1 MDVIIQ
7 TTPNQSIKQMPS
19 FSFNERTRQLTM
31 AIVSDPDCEKIGVD
45 SHTAVQTIGRQLV
58 GRGNSCAGS
67 HLKSCGIKCN
77 DDRTHAMKNK
87 LRKKLAMRK
96 KQKEAGN

>member
-7 TTPNQSIKQMPS
+7 TTSNQSIKQMS
-19 FSFNERTRQLTM
+19 TYDFLTHQL
-31 AIVSDPDCEKIGVD
+31 AIAITADPDCERTGLD
-45 SHTAVQTIGRQLV
+45 SHEAIQTISRQLV
-58 GRGNSCAGS
+58 GRGNACAGS
-67 HLKSCGIKCN
+67 YFKSAGVKCK